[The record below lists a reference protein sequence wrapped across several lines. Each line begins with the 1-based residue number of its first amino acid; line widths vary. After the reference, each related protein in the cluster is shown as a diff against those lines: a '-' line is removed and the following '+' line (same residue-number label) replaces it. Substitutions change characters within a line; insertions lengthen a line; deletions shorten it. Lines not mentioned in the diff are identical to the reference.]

1 MNTNSFTGSLAQPV
15 VKPREATRRQA
26 WRWRADLVALV
37 LLAAGVLGGL
47 SLVYR
52 VLQPLELD
60 IGGSH
65 ARAYLRGFDN
75 PEKNESYTYAFSRE
89 RAQVFLPGAGG
100 GYWEAVLRFDGVRP
114 TGTPPAWVNLTA
126 NDASLTLAPA
136 NGVRLYHLLAPA
148 THGDLDLRLTTNA
161 FPAGANDPRL
171 LGIPLDR
178 VTAHALHPSAPLRA
192 GLLILAL
199 AVGLYTLGRRLA
211 LRPSVSALIVLA
223 TVALAL
229 WSLAEARLLLTVGL
243 VRWLVVLAGLHV
255 ALWPLR
261 RLVRAVYER
270 AGAPLSA
277 GEEAWLWRIFAVATL
292 VKLGGIL
299 YPHAIIFDQAAH
311 VLRMNWILDGRFLEL
326 YRPGYTSYMGDTVGL
341 GGGQFPYSPL
351 WYLIVVPFNFLGLSL
366 PDATNGLSAL
376 MDVSKLFPIH
386 LIARVTLRSRRTAL
400 FAAALYNLIPMP
412 YFLLSWGNYPTQF
425 GLWASLLATAFLV
438 VNYDQFAL
446 GLRAR
451 RTFWIWVGLM
461 ALAILSYTV
470 LGVFSISLVGLIGL
484 LGLFQRGGQ
493 GWKRLWFIVAGIVV
507 AELVCFAIYHVQFA
521 HSLATETLP
530 AIVTGT
536 LDRLDNPLEAQADPR
551 ANAWANFQANN
562 QFTFNHFTSLVLV
575 LTAIGGFMVAQQ
587 QQFRRWWP
595 VWVGWAALFGLYS
608 LVSAYIADM
617 VLKHVFIVMPLVC
630 IWTAVVLDR
639 WWRRGIFG
647 RAATIMVMLFLVAD
661 VVQKGYVYVLIKRH
675 F

>member
-1 MNTNSFTGSLAQPV
+1 MNTNSFTGSLTQPV

-26 WRWRADLVALV
+26 WRWRGDLVALV
-37 LLAAGVLGGL
+37 LLAAGVVWGL
-47 SLVYR
+47 LLVYR
-52 VLQPLELD
+52 VPQPLDLD

-75 PEKNESYTYAFSRE
+75 PEKNESYTYAFSHE

-100 GYWEAVLRFDGVRP
+100 GYWEAVLRFDGWRP
-114 TGTPPAWVNLTA
+114 AGTPPGWVNLSA
-126 NDASLTLAPA
+126 NDASLTWTPTTGL
-136 NGVRLYHLLAPA
+136 RSYHLLAPA
-148 THGDLDLRLTTNA
+148 THGDLDLRLATNA

-178 VTAHALHPSAPLRA
+178 VTAHALQPAAPLRA
-192 GLLILAL
+192 ALLILAL
-199 AVGLYTLGRRLA
+199 AIGLYTLGRRLA
-211 LRPSVSALIVLA
+211 LGPTVSAVL
-223 TVALAL
+223 VLVLVSLAL
-229 WSLAEARLLLTVGL
+229 WGITHARLLITVGL
-243 VRWLVVLAGLHV
+243 VRWLVVVAGLH
-255 ALWPLR
+255 ASLWPLR
-261 RLVRAVYER
+261 KLVRVIYER
-270 AGAPLSA
+270 AAAPLSE
-277 GEEAWLWRIFAVATL
+277 GEEFWLWRIFAMSTL

-326 YRPGYTSYMGDTVGL
+326 YQPGYTSYMGDTVGL

-351 WYLIVVPFNFLGLSL
+351 WYLIVVPFHFLGLSL
-366 PDATNGLSAL
+366 ADATNGLSAL

-386 LIARVTLRSRRTAL
+386 LITRITLRSRRTAL

-412 YFLLSWGNYPTQF
+412 YFMLSWGNYPTQF

-438 VNYDQFAL
+438 VNYNQFAR
-446 GLRAR
+446 GFRAR
-451 RTFWIWVGLM
+451 RTFLIWAGLM

-470 LGVFSISLVGLIGL
+470 LGVFSISLVGLIGV
-484 LGLFQRGGQ
+484 LGLFQRGGH
-493 GWKRLWFIVAGIVV
+493 GWKRLQYIVAGIVV
-507 AELVCFAIYHVQFA
+507 AELFCFAIYHVQFA
-521 HSLATETLP
+521 HSLVTETLP
-530 AIVTGT
+530 AIVVGT
-536 LDRLDNPLEAQADPR
+536 TDRLDNPLEAQADPR

-575 LTAIGGFMVAQQ
+575 LTTIGGFMVAQQ
-587 QQFRRWWP
+587 PQFRRWWP
-595 VWVGWAALFGLYS
+595 VWMGWAALFVLYS

-617 VLKHVFIVMPLVC
+617 VLKHIFIVMPLVC
-630 IWTAVVLDR
+630 IWTALVLNR
-639 WWRRGIFG
+639 WWQRGAFG

-661 VVQKGYVYVLIKRH
+661 VVQKGYVYLLIKRH